1 MVALLLPSLH
11 QVINILLSVDES
23 GVDDLPVEEGGA
35 PGDRGQQPDDQHDL
49 ALIVQRKPEPKEQVT
64 DILSQGEHSKD
75 NPVGHPVNI
84 VLITK
89 MMKMI
94 IR

>member
-1 MVALLLPSLH
+1 MVALLLPSFH

-23 GVDDLPVEEGGA
+23 GVDDLPVEQGGA
-35 PGDRGQQPDDQHDL
+35 PGDGGQQPDDQHDL

-75 NPVGHPVNI
+75 NPVSHPVNI

-89 MMKMI
+89 IVKMTSG
-94 IR
+94 